1 MHYNT
6 TASNNTAVGMQSL
19 YTNTSGSNNAAF
31 GYKSLY
37 FNTTGHSNVASGYES
52 LYSNT
57 NGFRNTASGYQS
69 MNKNTTGIS
78 NTASGYQSLYSNTSG
93 FSNTAIGWQSTYNN
107 INGND
112 NTAVG
117 FKTLH
122 SNTSGDR
129 NTAIGFDALNK
140 NSGGND
146 NTAIGRQALFNN
158 TSGIQRTGLGNS
170 ANSVGTGYS
179 NSTGVGYNADCTASN
194 QIRIGNSPVSS
205 IGGYA
210 NWSNVSDLRFKDNIK
225 EDVEGLSFIQK
236 LRPVTYNMDLH
247 AIDDFFAEHYNE
259 RDSSNY
265 KGKYNREQIRY
276 TGFIAQEVEAAAQ
289 ELGYDFS
296 GVDKPKN
303 EDDFY
308 GLRYAEFVVPLVKGM
323 QEQQKLIEQQNSII
337 ENLIIRI
344 EKLENN

>member
-1 MHYNT
+1 MNIYVV
-6 TASNNTAVGMQSL
+6 SNRPQL
-19 YTNTSGSNNAAF
+19 
-31 GYKSLY
+31 
-37 FNTTGHSNVASGYES
+37 
-52 LYSNT
+52 
-57 NGFRNTASGYQS
+57 
-69 MNKNTTGIS
+69 
-78 NTASGYQSLYSNTSG
+78 
-93 FSNTAIGWQSTYNN
+93 
-107 INGND
+107 
-112 NTAVG
+112 
-117 FKTLH
+117 
-122 SNTSGDR
+122 
-129 NTAIGFDALNK
+129 LNK

-158 TSGIQRTGLGNS
+158 TSGNQRTGLGNS
-170 ANSVGTGYS
+170 ANSVGAGYS

-210 NWSNVSDLRFKDNIK
+210 NWSNVSDLRFKGNIK
-225 EDVEGLSFIQK
+225 EDVKGLSFIQK
-236 LRPVTYNMDLH
+236 LRPVTYNIDIH

-265 KGKYNREQIRY
+265 ECKYDREQIRY

-308 GLRYAEFVVPLVKGM
+308 ALRYAEFVVPLVKAV
-323 QEQQKLIEQQNSII
+323 QEQQEII
-337 ENLIIRI
+337 ENQNIEIKTQNDNYEKLLKRI
-344 EKLENN
+344 EQLEELAQ